1 MHNKELTNVPSA
13 IIGDCPNCN
22 NRYATGYDRG
32 FEQAKTWLD
41 ANKKLNEQLTQLET
55 EAVHLHER
63 LRIEL
68 RGAIIRDNMI
78 SELQTKNKRLR
89 DELAK
94 SLWHNRKWTRKYRL
108 CS

>member
-1 MHNKELTNVPSA
+1 MTELIYIPST
-13 IIGDCPNCN
+13 IVGECPNCP

-32 FEQAKTWLD
+32 FEQAKTWLED
-41 ANKKLNEQLTQLET
+41 NKKLKEELTQREA
-55 EAVHLHER
+55 EAVHLHEL

-68 RGAIIRDNMI
+68 RGAIVRDNMI
-78 SELQTKNKRLR
+78 SDLKTKNKRLR

-94 SLWHNRKWTRKYRL
+94 ALWHNRKWNRKYRL